1 MPHAPRELVLNA
13 DRGGRSAEGVRQEE
27 PSDLGYRGLMPTS
40 LGVCLQQASPLS
52 RDAPEE
58 YALLRERGGIELEA
72 SVRSAAAKRAAP
84 AIRVT
89 SLLMLGIRKIRACY
103 LQRVEGCLALME
115 LALSD
120 WGGPAVDPGEAP
132 PPPPQQRAS
141 HLAPCSVVRWTGFVP
156 AEGTPMA
163 GADAGSCHSPYK
175 HGIPRSV
182 PAARCGH

>member
-1 MPHAPRELVLNA
+1 M
-13 DRGGRSAEGVRQEE
+13 
-27 PSDLGYRGLMPTS
+27 
-40 LGVCLQQASPLS
+40 
-52 RDAPEE
+52 
-58 YALLRERGGIELEA
+58 
-72 SVRSAAAKRAAP
+72 RSAAAKRATP

-132 PPPPQQRAS
+132 PPPPQQRAV